1 MFGNVH
7 EYALE
12 SCGSRDSTSV
22 FSGDTTAADA
32 NTGEDALSEGCTIVD
47 RELEATS

>member
-1 MFGNVH
+1 MLGNVH

-12 SCGSRDSTSV
+12 SGGSRDSTSV
-22 FSGDTTAADA
+22 SSGDTTAADA
-32 NTGEDALSEGCTIVD
+32 DRGEDVLSEGCTDVD